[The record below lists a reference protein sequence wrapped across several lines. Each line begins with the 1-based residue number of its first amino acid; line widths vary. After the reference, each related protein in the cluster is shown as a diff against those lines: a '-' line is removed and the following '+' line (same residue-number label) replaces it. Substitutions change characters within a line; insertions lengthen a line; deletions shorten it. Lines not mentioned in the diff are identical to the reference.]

1 MHFTLVVFYPHNLFA
16 PHTHITCLSLTFLCV
31 FHLALHTF
39 RLLLSSSVIP
49 PSQLTPSNDLL
60 ANYFEVLP
68 AVSRLTLP
76 LFPAPRQSLAAV
88 QKLPNS
94 FPKQTFSM
102 CVCPHAGVCVC
113 MLAASVANQFKSFSV
128 AVAWAKVKRAR
139 RCCCI
144 IWGHGK
150 TAKCRRITA
159 KWR

>member
-1 MHFTLVVFYPHNLFA
+1 MFRFILCVCKYPRCAWRVA
-16 PHTHITCLSLTFLCV
+16 PAHKIVGCESSGKKVPPLQFSDTHITCLSLTFLCV

-128 AVAWAKVKRAR
+128 AVA
-139 RCCCI
+139 
-144 IWGHGK
+144 
-150 TAKCRRITA
+150 
-159 KWR
+159 